1 MQKNVSIRHN
11 AVSNFDMFSI
21 ELNVFGK
28 ATADLNQFLITICLK
43 YKIKLLTVWTLND
56 FVYIQYSLLQG
67 LIAKRVLNS
76 FLENIIN

>member
-11 AVSNFDMFSI
+11 AISNFDIFLI
-21 ELNVFGK
+21 EINVFWK
-28 ATADLNQFLITICLK
+28 ATADLNQFLTTICLK
-43 YKIKLLTVWTLND
+43 YEIKLLTVWTLND
-56 FVYIQYSLLQG
+56 FIYIQYSLLQG

>member
-21 ELNVFGK
+21 EINVFGN
-28 ATADLNQFLITICLK
+28 ATADLNQFLTTIYLK

-56 FVYIQYSLLQG
+56 FIYIQYSLLQG

>member
-21 ELNVFGK
+21 EINVFGK
-28 ATADLNQFLITICLK
+28 ATADLNQFLITIYLK

-56 FVYIQYSLLQG
+56 FIYIQYSLLQG